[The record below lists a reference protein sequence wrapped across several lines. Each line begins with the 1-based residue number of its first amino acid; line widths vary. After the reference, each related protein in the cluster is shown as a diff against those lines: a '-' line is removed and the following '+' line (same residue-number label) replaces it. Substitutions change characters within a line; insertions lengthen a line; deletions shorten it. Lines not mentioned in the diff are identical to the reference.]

1 MDLELVSEK
10 MKNKFLISINKL
22 SDIEV
27 YKKVGVTTFL
37 LPIQYI
43 AVGYEISFIIEQ
55 INKYGKDNYC
65 LVNRMLDCKG
75 IDELKK
81 VILQLKTIKGIIF
94 EDIGVYELIKE
105 LGLNI
110 ETIYFPNH
118 FNTNYESINYFLNK
132 GISSAFISNELTKEE
147 IKDILNNANKE
158 LIVHVFGYNQ
168 AMYSRRLLLSN
179 FNSYYDL
186 PNNRMTDIKEVHSGY
201 EFKVVEDD
209 SGTVLYNGVIFDGRE
224 LLHLNNVKY
233 FYINSSFIEQNVIID
248 FLNGNEIAN
257 SDNGFL
263 DKETIFKL
271 RSETL

>member
-37 LPIQYI
+37 LPLQNF
-43 AVGYEISFIIEQ
+43 AVGYENSFNIEE

-75 IDELKK
+75 IDELKN

-186 PNNRMTDIKEVHSGY
+186 PNNRMTDIKEVHSGH
-201 EFKVVEDD
+201 EFKVVEND

-233 FYINSSFIEQNVIID
+233 FYINSSFIEQNVILD
-248 FLNGNEIAN
+248 FLTGNEIAN
-257 SDNGFL
+257 SNNGFL